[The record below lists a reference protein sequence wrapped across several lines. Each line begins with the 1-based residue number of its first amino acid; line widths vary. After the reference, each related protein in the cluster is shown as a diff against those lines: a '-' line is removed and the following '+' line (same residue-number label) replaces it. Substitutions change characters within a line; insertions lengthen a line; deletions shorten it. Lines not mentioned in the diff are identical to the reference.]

1 VFGKVLSGMDTV
13 YKIEAEGRQNG
24 VPKHQ
29 IVVLHSAFVT
39 ALFVVDQLSISLQT
53 HQYQCR

>member
-1 VFGKVLSGMDTV
+1 VFGKVLSGLDTV

-29 IVVLHSAFVT
+29 IVVLHSGKIMP
-39 ALFVVDQLSISLQT
+39 L
-53 HQYQCR
+53 

>member
-1 VFGKVLSGMDTV
+1 MQAFVFLERLDGHRAVFGKVLSAMDTV

-29 IVVLHSAFVT
+29 IVALHSGKMP
-39 ALFVVDQLSISLQT
+39 L
-53 HQYQCR
+53 

>member
-1 VFGKVLSGMDTV
+1 VFGKVLSGMDIV

-53 HQYQCR
+53 HQ